1 VANNK
6 SAKKRIQIAERN
18 RLINK
23 SYKSTVR
30 TLTKKTLENC
40 EKYKKNPNE
49 DNKNLVKTS
58 LNKAFSLID
67 KAIKKNVLHKNNG
80 ANKKSKI
87 NNFVK
92 TGFSL
97 TVLFVFIT
105 ILVSIF
111 TLNYYDKTLVEVD
124 FLHGFAES
132 FLTLSDFVIL
142 FGFIKLLNSLEV
154 NNS

>member
-1 VANNK
+1 MANNK

-18 RLINK
+18 RSINK

-40 EKYKKNPNE
+40 AKYKKDPNE
-49 DNKNLVKTS
+49 ENKDLVQTS

-67 KAIKKNVLHKNNG
+67 KAVKKNVLHKNNG

-92 TGFSL
+92 TTL
-97 TVLFVFIT
+97 TA
-105 ILVSIF
+105 
-111 TLNYYDKTLVEVD
+111 K
-124 FLHGFAES
+124 
-132 FLTLSDFVIL
+132 
-142 FGFIKLLNSLEV
+142 
-154 NNS
+154 

>member
-40 EKYKKNPNE
+40 EKYKKKNPNE

-67 KAIKKNVLHKNNG
+67 KAVKKNVLHKNNG

-92 TGFSL
+92 TSL
-97 TVLFVFIT
+97 T
-105 ILVSIF
+105 
-111 TLNYYDKTLVEVD
+111 NR
-124 FLHGFAES
+124 
-132 FLTLSDFVIL
+132 
-142 FGFIKLLNSLEV
+142 
-154 NNS
+154 

>member
-1 VANNK
+1 MANNK

-40 EKYKKNPNE
+40 EKYKKKPNE
-49 DNKNLVKTS
+49 DNKNLVEIS

-67 KAIKKNVLHKNNG
+67 KAVKKNVLHKNNG
-80 ANKKSKI
+80 ANRKSKI

-92 TGFSL
+92 STL
-97 TVLFVFIT
+97 TT
-105 ILVSIF
+105 
-111 TLNYYDKTLVEVD
+111 K
-124 FLHGFAES
+124 
-132 FLTLSDFVIL
+132 
-142 FGFIKLLNSLEV
+142 
-154 NNS
+154 

>member
-1 VANNK
+1 MANNK

-40 EKYKKNPNE
+40 EKYKKDPNE
-49 DNKNLVKTS
+49 DNKNLLQAS

-67 KAIKKNVLHKNNG
+67 KAVKKNVLHKNSG

-92 TGFSL
+92 TTL
-97 TVLFVFIT
+97 TT
-105 ILVSIF
+105 
-111 TLNYYDKTLVEVD
+111 K
-124 FLHGFAES
+124 
-132 FLTLSDFVIL
+132 
-142 FGFIKLLNSLEV
+142 
-154 NNS
+154 